1 MRRNCGASHS
11 KMGAE
16 MAEMADMEQTTT
28 PDSADAEQVS
38 RLKRYDNRV
47 EEWLAS
53 LKEEAGQ
60 RSPEVLGALAAKAK
74 DVAEYLDKMA
84 EQARSKRA
92 TDVVGHTLPSNP
104 SRGEDSPPERSGRS
118 VV

>member
-1 MRRNCGASHS
+1 
-11 KMGAE
+11 
-16 MAEMADMEQTTT
+16 MAEMADMEQTTTT

-92 TDVVGHTLPSNP
+92 TDVVDSYSAGPSSEFKRRIGPCIMN
-104 SRGEDSPPERSGRS
+104 
-118 VV
+118 

>member
-1 MRRNCGASHS
+1 MT
-11 KMGAE
+11 
-16 MAEMADMEQTTT
+16 DMEQTKT
-28 PDSADAEQVS
+28 PDSAEAEQIS

-53 LKEEAGQ
+53 LKDEAGQ

-92 TDVVGHTLPSNP
+92 TDDVGPTLPTENTS
-104 SRGEDSPPERSGRS
+104 RSGGS
-118 VV
+118 PSEESGPSFT

>member
-1 MRRNCGASHS
+1 
-11 KMGAE
+11 
-16 MAEMADMEQTTT
+16 MADVGQTTT
-28 PDSADAEQVS
+28 PDSAEAEQLS

-60 RSPEVLGALAAKAK
+60 RSPEVLGALAATAK
-74 DVAEYLDKMA
+74 DVAEYLDKLA

-92 TDVVGHTLPSNP
+92 TDDVAQTLPSDNT
-104 SRGEDSPPERSGRS
+104 SRSDDSLSEESGRS
-118 VV
+118 VM

>member
-1 MRRNCGASHS
+1 
-11 KMGAE
+11 
-16 MAEMADMEQTTT
+16 MADVGQTTT
-28 PDSADAEQVS
+28 PDSAEAEQLS

-92 TDVVGHTLPSNP
+92 TDDGGQTLPSETT
-104 SRGEDSPPERSGRS
+104 SRSDDSLSEESGRS
-118 VV
+118 VL

>member
-1 MRRNCGASHS
+1 
-11 KMGAE
+11 
-16 MAEMADMEQTTT
+16 MAEMADMEQTTTT

-92 TDVVGHTLPSNP
+92 TDVVGHTLPSNT
-104 SRGEDSPPERSGRS
+104 SQGDDSPPEESGRS

>member
-1 MRRNCGASHS
+1 
-11 KMGAE
+11 
-16 MAEMADMEQTTT
+16 MADVGQTTT
-28 PDSADAEQVS
+28 PDSAEAEQLS

-74 DVAEYLDKMA
+74 DVAEYLDKLA

-92 TDVVGHTLPSNP
+92 TDDGGQTRPSDNTSRSDDSLP
-104 SRGEDSPPERSGRS
+104 EESGRS
-118 VV
+118 VM

>member
-1 MRRNCGASHS
+1 MPDVG
-11 KMGAE
+11 
-16 MAEMADMEQTTT
+16 QTTT
-28 PDSADAEQVS
+28 PDSAEAEQLS

-92 TDVVGHTLPSNP
+92 TDDGGQTLPSETT
-104 SRGEDSPPERSGRS
+104 SLSDDSPSEESGRS
-118 VV
+118 VM

>member
-1 MRRNCGASHS
+1 MPDVG
-11 KMGAE
+11 
-16 MAEMADMEQTTT
+16 QTTT
-28 PDSADAEQVS
+28 PDSAEAEQIS

-60 RSPEVLGALAAKAK
+60 RSPEVLGALAATAK
-74 DVAEYLDKMA
+74 DVAEYLDKLA

-92 TDVVGHTLPSNP
+92 TDDVAQTLPSDNT
-104 SRGEDSPPERSGRS
+104 SRSDDSLSEESGRS
-118 VV
+118 VM